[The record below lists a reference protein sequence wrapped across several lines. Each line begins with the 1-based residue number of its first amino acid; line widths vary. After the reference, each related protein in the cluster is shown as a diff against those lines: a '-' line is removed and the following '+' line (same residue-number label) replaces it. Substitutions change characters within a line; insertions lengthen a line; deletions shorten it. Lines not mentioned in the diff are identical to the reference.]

1 MMGAVR
7 VSLLMA
13 NYNGARYIEDAIGSA
28 LAQSLR
34 EVEVIVVDDCSTD
47 DSLDRARRIAAMD
60 PRVIVER
67 LAHNGGPGAAR
78 NRALELARGE
88 WIAIL
93 DSDDLMHPRRLER
106 LIQAAEA
113 SGADMIADDLM
124 LFDQDGAQ
132 PPRSFLARRDD
143 RPYWLDLAAYLNAG
157 VLLGKA
163 PNPGFLKPVIRRAPI
178 VDQHIRYDPALR
190 IAEDDYFIIRL
201 LAAGMKYRIV
211 PTLGYFYRKHSS
223 SISHRL
229 ERDHITAMA
238 HASGHARQ
246 WVATFTAAIERG
258 FSRREAGFRRALAFT
273 DVVTALKARRP
284 LAALL
289 LAARHPTMLPLTRD
303 LVKGA
308 IAKRRR
314 RKAPAPAPLVP
325 QLTIVS
331 RQRLV
336 GATNGSSSYLLE
348 VAAAARRAGY
358 VPHLMQPSPTLLGR
372 MPFFRLRP
380 EMRVFET
387 HAIRGVVRRGNW
399 VIARS
404 PAVWLA
410 AVLGVSKRLL
420 ARAGL
425 RWDWLKERPAPYA
438 ISMPWTREDALFV
451 ASKARGTSDVL
462 VADYMFQAEGLPF
475 ALRPDARTAIVMHD
489 LFHARTGGAADSVAA
504 VSRDD
509 EVALLAQADAV
520 IAIQATEADFV
531 RAHVPGP
538 EVILM
543 PSGAR
548 LAPGPQPGSG
558 QRLLFVGSNTAPNVE
573 GLRWFFAQVWPQV
586 RAAVPDARLDV
597 AGTVAASLSTP
608 PDGVNLLGLVDD
620 LAPLYR
626 DAAVLISP
634 LTFGSG
640 LKIKLVEALAAGKA
654 IVATSITLQGVEEIV
669 GESVE
674 VADDPDRFAAATVR
688 LMTSDSDREAL
699 ATRAFFLAAK
709 NFTPEVTGAGLVAW
723 LQAKPLLHRSTARF
737 GHPDE
742 DATTNGEQLVRS
754 ANAS

>member
-1 MMGAVR
+1 MGAVR

-47 DSLDRARRIAAMD
+47 DSLDRARRIAAVD
-60 PRVIVER
+60 SRVIVER

-106 LIQAAEA
+106 LIKEAEA
-113 SGADMIADDLM
+113 SGADLIADDLM
-124 LFDQDGAQ
+124 LFDEDGAQ
-132 PPRSFLARRDD
+132 PPRSFLARRND
-143 RPYWLDLAAYLNAG
+143 RPYWLDLADYLNAG

-201 LAAGMKYRIV
+201 LAAGLRYWIV

-238 HASGHARQ
+238 HVSGEARR
-246 WVATFTAAIERG
+246 WVTSSTAAIERG

-273 DVVTALKARRP
+273 DFVAALKARRP
-284 LAALL
+284 LAALM
-289 LAARHPTMLPLTRD
+289 LAVRHPTMLPLTRD

-314 RKAPAPAPLVP
+314 AKAPAPRLASP

-358 VPHLMQPSPTLLGR
+358 VPHLVQPSPTLLGR

-380 EMRVFET
+380 EMQVFES
-387 HAIRGVVRRGNW
+387 HAIRGVARRGNW
-399 VIARS
+399 VVARS

-410 AVLGVSKRLL
+410 AAVGMSQRLL

-425 RWDWLKERPAPYA
+425 RGDWLKERPAPYA
-438 ISMPWTREDALFV
+438 IAMPWTHEDALFV
-451 ASKARGTSDVL
+451 AASARGTSDVL

-489 LFHARTGGAADSVAA
+489 LFHARTGGTADSVAT
-504 VSRDD
+504 VSRDE

-520 IAIQATEADFV
+520 IAIQATEAEFV
-531 RAHVPGP
+531 RAHVTGP
-538 EVILM
+538 QVILM

-548 LAPGPQPGSG
+548 LAPSPQPGGG
-558 QRLLFVGSNTAPNVE
+558 QRLLFVGSNTAPNVQ
-573 GLRWFFAQVWPQV
+573 GLRWFFAQVWPQI
-586 RAAVPDARLDV
+586 RASVPDARLDV
-597 AGTVAASLSTP
+597 AGTVAASLGTP

-626 DAAVLISP
+626 EAAVLISP

-654 IVATSITLQGVEEIV
+654 IVATSVTLQGVEDVVADSI
-669 GESVE
+669 E
-674 VADDPDRFAAATVR
+674 VADDPDRFADAAVR
-688 LMTSDSDREAL
+688 LLVDDSHREAL
-699 ATRAFFLAAK
+699 ATRAFFLAAD

-723 LQAKPLLHRSTARF
+723 LQGEALLRSSYARS
-737 GHPDE
+737 GHANE
-742 DATTNGEQLVRS
+742 DVGPSGEQVARS